1 MNDDLIYRKD
11 AIRETWREPTYSDPL
26 NVLSEM
32 RDRLEALPSVGEE
45 RKRGK
50 WIEYDFENDICSVCG
65 RQNTNRYIIMTT
77 SNGQMKLSLVKPFYC
92 GFCGSYL
99 R

>member
-26 NVLSEM
+26 NVLTEM

-50 WIEYDFENDICSVCG
+50 WIENDFLSDSCSVCG
-65 RQNTNRYIIMTT
+65 KENKNRYTITTT
-77 SNGQMKLSLVKPFYC
+77 SDG
-92 GFCGSYL
+92 
-99 R
+99 